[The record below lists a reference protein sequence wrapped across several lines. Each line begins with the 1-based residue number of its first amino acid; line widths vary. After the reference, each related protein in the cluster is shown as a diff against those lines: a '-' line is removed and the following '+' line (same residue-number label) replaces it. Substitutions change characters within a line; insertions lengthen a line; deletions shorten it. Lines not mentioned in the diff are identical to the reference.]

1 MKFTPS
7 VVIDAPGYYVDH
19 CSGGK
24 NTDKCI
30 ILRDK
35 QLESDSE
42 SMPVSLKH
50 LSKPTNIL
58 DLTNNELK
66 ELPNL
71 RNRTDIHTLLLGR
84 NDIKY
89 VNGKGLPRH
98 LRNLVLANNNISSI
112 SQLKGLHYAPKT
124 LTNLSLRGN
133 PICHLQ
139 DFRIHVI
146 RYIPKLQVLDFQNVT
161 KEERRLANSKIENRG
176 DMVKD
181 QLQKVS
187 VSKNRERKDK
197 NIELMNF
204 VIGKMSEE
212 RKKELKQQ
220 LSNAKSLDEIMKLE
234 KLLSGS

>member
-19 CSGGK
+19 FSGGK
-24 NTDKCI
+24 NVDKCV

-35 QLESDSE
+35 QLEGDSE

-50 LSKPTNIL
+50 LSRPTNIL

-71 RNRTDIHTLLLGR
+71 KHRTDIHTLLLGR
-84 NDIKY
+84 NNIKY
-89 VNGKGLPRH
+89 INGKKLPRH

-112 SQLKGLHYAPKT
+112 SQLKGLHHSPKT

-161 KEERRLANSKIENRG
+161 KEERRLANSKIERSKDNA
-176 DMVKD
+176 KD
-181 QLQKVS
+181 QLHKVS
-187 VSKNRERKDK
+187 VPENRKRKDK

-204 VIGKMSEE
+204 VVEKMSEE
-212 RKKELKQQ
+212 RKKEIKQQ
-220 LSNAKSLDEIMKLE
+220 LANAKSLDEIMKLE
-234 KLLSGS
+234 KLVSGS

>member
-19 CSGGK
+19 FQGG
-24 NTDKCI
+24 NNVDKCV

-42 SMPVSLKH
+42 SMPASLKH
-50 LSKPTNIL
+50 LSRPTNVL

-66 ELPNL
+66 EIPNL

-89 VNGKGLPRH
+89 VNGKRLPRH
-98 LRNLVLANNNISSI
+98 LKNLVLANNNISSI
-112 SQLKGLHYAPKT
+112 SQLKGLHHAPKT
-124 LTNLSLRGN
+124 LINLSLHGN

-139 DFRIHVI
+139 DYRVHVI
-146 RYIPKLQVLDFQNVT
+146 RLIPKVQVLDFQNVT
-161 KEERRLANSKIENRG
+161 REERRLANSKIERG
-176 DMVKD
+176 EVTTKE
-181 QLQKVS
+181 LAQKVP
-187 VSKNRERKDK
+187 VPANRERKDK

-204 VIGKMSEE
+204 VVGKMSEE
-212 RKKELKQQ
+212 RKKEIKQQ
-220 LSNAKSLDEIMKLE
+220 LANAKSLDEIMKLE